1 MDYDQMD
8 AIMLEVE
15 KLNQLVMDTC
25 PEVFDSRF
33 SLDVD
38 DLDLSLAKDSLNK
51 HRLKILSEA
60 SNVKKT
66 H

>member
-1 MDYDQMD
+1 MEYDQMD

-33 SLDVD
+33 SSDVD
-38 DLDLSLAKDSLNK
+38 DLDLTLAQDSLNK

-60 SNVKKT
+60 RSVKKP

>member
-1 MDYDQMD
+1 MEYDQMD

-25 PEVFDSRF
+25 PEVFDNRVHPE
-33 SLDVD
+33 LE
-38 DLDLSLAKDSLNK
+38 DLDLKQAVASLNQ
-51 HRLKILSEA
+51 HRLNILSEI
-60 SNVKKT
+60 SGVIKS